1 MATTDLGELLVRLSA
16 DLKNLEGG
24 LKKAR
29 NELSGFQGYAQGFA
43 SSLKKTLALAG
54 VAVGLYQIAGAVKS
68 FAKDAAMTGAR
79 TETLRVAM
87 EQVGKN
93 AGLSAQSLNYFV
105 SELKAAGITSQE
117 AMTAVTKFLTSGLSL
132 DRVRE
137 LATRARDIA
146 VVAGT
151 DTSEAFSRLLT
162 GILTGQSQVLRSLLV
177 PISSLEAAWKNYA
190 AQLGKTK
197 DELTQVERAQA
208 TLNEVLRVT
217 TGFAGAAAAADE
229 TVGKQLGS
237 MKRYAEEA
245 KNALWAL
252 FQPAMLA
259 GIQAMSQ
266 AWKDLE
272 KWALANQDALAAY
285 GQAMGEFIVRMAQ
298 GIRTVI
304 QFSGE
309 IKSLLKLLLELWV
322 ASKVAGGIAAIA
334 AALSKASAQGRIL
347 MGVLLALKN
356 LIGSPWK
363 LVITISLVGVY
374 EGIKKIDQMVKE
386 TPALGASML
395 LGEAEGLLS
404 AKQRA
409 ELDKTNAEIA
419 AQRQAAAE
427 KGKKAE
433 APAKSPEEVARQA
446 IEEAAKAQEKALKE
460 AMAGLGEGVAKA
472 GKGGGGAGGAG
483 ARASEDI
490 LRYLTDYLE
499 AKRQLELQEAEDSYQ
514 TFQAAQEKKRAELKL
529 WLAEGKVTGQE
540 YYAAL
545 KAMAE
550 DEAAAAIQLIEGK
563 IAKEKEAYEW
573 AQKEVADK
581 AKKGEISPEAQDLAL
596 KKLAV
601 EHTQRLK
608 ELEGEALREKIGLQ
622 REHLDLLRQEYD
634 NRQRIADLMASG
646 REEAA
651 LGPIAEK
658 EAEINRLLRERYRLK
673 EELIRLGASESQV
686 AEFDRVTSELE
697 INKRFGDQ
705 IRAYTDLVSGF
716 FGGLVDAIMDGERD
730 LRKSLNQFFKSLFK
744 QALEPAMKQMMQWL
758 TDFFKGMFNSIGGA
772 VMNGIMAIVGLVGML
787 LTGGGGKST
796 WSPAGVQS
804 GVSGHEAV
812 RGIVAGET
820 SIPIAKVHE
829 SLREA
834 VAPHLSV
841 LRQIE
846 ANTRGGPGGGEM
858 QMSVRVEGVEEAIRE
873 SLETYF
879 REYLVLGAG
888 A

>member
-1 MATTDLGELLVRLSA
+1 MATTDIGELLVRLSA
-16 DLKNLEGG
+16 DLKNLDSG

-43 SSLKKTLALAG
+43 SSLKKTLAFAG
-54 VAVGLYQIAGAVKS
+54 LAVGLYQIAGAAKS
-68 FAKDAAMTGAR
+68 FVKDAAMTAAR

-93 AGLSAQSLNYFV
+93 ARLSAQSLNYFV
-105 SELKAAGITSQE
+105 NELRAAGITSQE
-117 AMTAVTKFLTSGLSL
+117 AMLGVTKSLTSGLPL
-132 DRVRE
+132 DKLKE

-146 VVAGT
+146 TVADT
-151 DTSEAFSRLLT
+151 DTSDAFSRIIH
-162 GILTGQSQVLRSLLV
+162 GIISGQSQVLRSLMI
-177 PISSLEAAWKNYA
+177 PISSLDEAWKQYA

-197 DELTQVERAQA
+197 DELTQVEKAQA

-229 TVGKQLGS
+229 TVGKQLAS

-259 GIQAMSQ
+259 GIQAMTQ
-266 AWKDLE
+266 GWKDLE

-285 GQAMGEFIVRMAQ
+285 GKAMGQFVVRMAQ
-298 GIRTVI
+298 GVRTVI

-334 AALSKASAQGRIL
+334 VALSKASAQGRIL
-347 MGVLLALKN
+347 MGVLLALKK

-386 TPALGASML
+386 TPALGTSML

-404 AKQRA
+404 AKQQA
-409 ELDKTNAEIA
+409 ELEKTNAEIA

-427 KGKKAE
+427 KEKKAE

-460 AMAGLGEGVAKA
+460 AMAGLGEGVAGA
-472 GKGGGGAGGAG
+472 GKGGGGAAG
-483 ARASEDI
+483 AKATEDL

-499 AKRQLELQEAEDSYQ
+499 AKRQLELQEAEDSYR
-514 TFQAAQEKKRAELKL
+514 TFQAAQEKKRAEMEL
-529 WLAEGKVTGQE
+529 WLAEGKMTGQE

-550 DEAAAAIQLIEGK
+550 DEAAAAIQLIEAK

-581 AKKGEISPEAQDLAL
+581 AKKGEFGPEAQDLAL
-596 KKLAV
+596 KKLAA
-601 EHTQRLK
+601 EHARRLK
-608 ELEGEALREKIGLQ
+608 ELEGEALREKIGLE
-622 REHLDLLRQEYD
+622 REHLDLLRQEHD

-646 REEAA
+646 QEEAA

-673 EELIRLGASESQV
+673 EELIRLGATESQV

-697 INKRFGDQ
+697 VNKRFGDQ
-705 IRAYTDLVSGF
+705 IKAYTDLVSGF

-812 RGIVAGET
+812 RGIIAGET
-820 SIPIAKVHE
+820 SIPIAKVSE
-829 SLREA
+829 SLQEA

-846 ANTRGGPGGGEM
+846 ANTRGGPGGGEL
-858 QMSVRVEGVEEAIRE
+858 QMSVRVEGVEAAIRE
-873 SLETYF
+873 TLEAYF

-888 A
+888 S